1 MMNEDLPINKSRSSK
16 SRISFNPLLSPK
28 AAYETKGR
36 GHTWHHTSR
45 ETSLLIMGP
54 TRGGETIT
62 LLCCEEQKALQATK
76 EIQGRVATHVA
87 TYQARVGAVTLLLK
101 PLKRE

>member
-1 MMNEDLPINKSRSSK
+1 
-16 SRISFNPLLSPK
+16 
-28 AAYETKGR
+28 
-36 GHTWHHTSR
+36 
-45 ETSLLIMGP
+45 MGP

-62 LLCCEEQKALQATK
+62 LLRCEEQKALQATK